1 MWDKAKIKPVP
12 QGERGHFNPGAV
24 NRIIL
29 NNYAENPRMAEIRMA
44 EGQGF
49 PISWP
54 ILWGI
59 CFLCDWGLPLF
70 FPLPSTPL
78 LPLLL

>member
-29 NNYAENPRMAEIRMA
+29 NNYTVNIQE
-44 EGQGF
+44 
-49 PISWP
+49 
-54 ILWGI
+54 
-59 CFLCDWGLPLF
+59 
-70 FPLPSTPL
+70 
-78 LPLLL
+78 